1 MRLSQLVGYNF
12 IFCMSFE
19 EKYFFCY
26 IILTDQ
32 ISLPVFLL
40 HKILGNI
47 CIVNQAMT
55 S

>member
-1 MRLSQLVGYNF
+1 MKLGQLVRYNI

-32 ISLPVFLL
+32 ISLLVFLL
-40 HKILGNI
+40 HEILGNI